1 MFAVWTRFL
10 QPEEL
15 LVVAEQRRVRSG
27 ASELADPAALTAH
40 HLWENPKHPQEDREN
55 KVQCPDVTPMFR
67 VRLFLLQPDG
77 APAACRGRPR

>member
-27 ASELADPAALTAH
+27 ASELADPAAPSLPIISGRTPSIRNRI
-40 HLWENPKHPQEDREN
+40 ERIKSN
-55 KVQCPDVTPMFR
+55 VQT
-67 VRLFLLQPDG
+67 
-77 APAACRGRPR
+77 